1 MKKGCER
8 AGTSAGLP
16 DRSVKEGRF
25 IVFYK
30 NGVLTLKVMR
40 FPNLSLYGEI

>member
-8 AGTSAGLP
+8 AGASAGLI

-30 NGVLTLKVMR
+30 NGVLTFRVMR
-40 FPNLSLYGEI
+40 FSNLSLYGER